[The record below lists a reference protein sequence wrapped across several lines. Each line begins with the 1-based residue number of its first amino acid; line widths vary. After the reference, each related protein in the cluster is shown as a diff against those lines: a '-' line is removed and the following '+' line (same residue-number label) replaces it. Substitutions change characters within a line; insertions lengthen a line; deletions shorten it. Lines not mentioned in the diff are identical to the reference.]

1 MNQSALI
8 ITDFSPIQDDLFQ
21 AIDIQGFDFKNLYL
35 ESIKKDDKHHFYIQH
50 AYPKAFFKKIT
61 KQVKFIKAA
70 GGLVENDQKEYLFIK
85 RLGKWDLPKGKLE
98 KGEKMKE
105 TALREVE
112 EECGIKVDVL
122 GRKIKSTY
130 HSYIMFDELIIKKTN
145 WYKMKVYD
153 RPDLIPQSEEDITEA
168 KWLGGDSFKMIKEN
182 TYPLIKDLI
191 KFIS

>member
-21 AIDIQGFDFKNLYL
+21 AVDIQGFDFKNLYL
-35 ESIKKDDKHHFYIQH
+35 EIIKKDDKHHFYIQY
-50 AYPKAFFKKIT
+50 ADPKAFFKKIT

-145 WYKMKVYD
+145 WYEMKVNN

-168 KWLGGDSFKMIKEN
+168 KWLGRDSFKMIKEN